1 MMFRHVAV
9 FRWRPDV
16 SPERV
21 ARLEAELARL
31 PTLMPQLR
39 SFSFGPDRGR
49 VEGNWDFV
57 VVAEFDDRDGWLAYM
72 GHPEHQRVIREALA
86 PIRLERAAIQYEVR

>member
-1 MMFRHVAV
+1 MFRHVAV
-9 FRWRPDV
+9 FRWHPEV
-16 SPERV
+16 GPERV
-21 ARLEAELARL
+21 AQLEAELGRL
-31 PTLMPQLR
+31 PGLIAQLR
-39 SFSFGPDRGR
+39 SFSFGPDRGQ

-72 GHPEHQRVIREALA
+72 SHPEHQRVIRETLA